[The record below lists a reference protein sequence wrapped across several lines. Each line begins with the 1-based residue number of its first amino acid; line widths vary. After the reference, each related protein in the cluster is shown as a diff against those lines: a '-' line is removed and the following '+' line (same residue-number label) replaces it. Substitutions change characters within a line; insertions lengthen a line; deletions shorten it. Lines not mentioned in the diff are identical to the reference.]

1 MVALIVDLWYIG
13 QYRIKNG
20 FTTITVSSCLLCF
33 ALPCFFEAKCYFGV
47 SLFSSK
53 MEQKIPQKVTPK
65 TLLAL
70 FFLCYKNKT
79 FFLFSVRTCR
89 REHKVKA
96 IYNPSSRAW
105 KKSKS
110 KEECIQF
117 FFFWCQN
124 SALHNAFSPSPHR
137 RWTSFI
143 RSTDLQ
149 MPLQL
154 QSNEATHTL
163 PAWAFHSQSV
173 VRVGQSI
180 SNQMFCIYMFN
191 NNKLIIL

>member
-117 FFFWCQN
+117 FFFFVSKLGAPQRVLAFATSPVDLLHPLDR
-124 SALHNAFSPSPHR
+124 SADAAAAPVKWSHTHIACLS
-137 RWTSFI
+137 
-143 RSTDLQ
+143 L
-149 MPLQL
+149 PLTICGK
-154 QSNEATHTL
+154 S
-163 PAWAFHSQSV
+163 WSV
-173 VRVGQSI
+173 
-180 SNQMFCIYMFN
+180 N
-191 NNKLIIL
+191 